1 MKKIQSSEKVE
12 EYYLH
17 ELNLREETFREEK
30 KIAIEKDQVSVEDIA
45 KNYYKKEF
53 EVYNVEPG
61 DEIISLPIRVKEKL
75 CEHPSVYSEIP
86 PGFPDL
92 IIYDK
97 EREQVGLVEVKSG
110 KDAVRFNQFKFIE
123 KCNKPVII
131 AFIKKNSYQRPV
143 ELACSDCGAVF
154 ENENSLDEHNC
165 GIDSSVMEVMEW
177 NGYGFTS

>member
-1 MKKIQSSEKVE
+1 MKKIQGSEKVE

-30 KIAIEKDQVSVEDIA
+30 KIAIETDQVSVEEIA
-45 KNYYKKEF
+45 EKYYERKF

-61 DEIISLPIRVKEKL
+61 DKVSIFSSEIKKQLR
-75 CEHPSVYSEIP
+75 EHPSVYSEIP
-86 PGFPDL
+86 AGFPDL

-97 EREQVGLVEVKSG
+97 KHQEVGLVEVKSG
-110 KDAVRFNQFKFIE
+110 SDAVHFNQFKFIE

-154 ENENSLDEHNC
+154 ENENNLDEHNC
-165 GIDSSVMEVMEW
+165 GIDSSVMKVMEW